1 LASSL
6 LFALLS
12 GRALLIDWPEIQGFS
27 GDSCSPATPST
38 APGWFPIQGHAGWA
52 FIRATGGV
60 RRYGALFETVHGQ
73 PLLLGELLREW
84 GVPHAA
90 ALSAPLGVTLE
101 LNNARPEPFD
111 AVLCR
116 DVRVVHPD
124 VPFVVLSSNQYFAP
138 ALRRNAHHA
147 AETAELFAAGEA
159 RGNSMFAQ
167 LLRFIARPQAALRTE
182 IQAWATAHFAGRRV
196 VGLQVR
202 RQMRDRDKRGAG
214 TSEAHEAAYWA
225 CAREE
230 AARLDVAPR
239 RGEGQARGERDGNE
253 TVFFL
258 ATDHAGTRD
267 AARAALGKAVVF
279 VDAPIDSSQRGM
291 RTALLDLWLLGRPL
305 LPRCALSRPPAGPTA
320 AAALPPAHC
329 VAKQGTPTRS
339 SPPPARPS
347 GATPQRRSA
356 CCP

>member
-1 LASSL
+1 
-6 LFALLS
+6 
-12 GRALLIDWPEIQGFS
+12 
-27 GDSCSPATPST
+27 
-38 APGWFPIQGHAGWA
+38 
-52 FIRATGGV
+52 
-60 RRYGALFETVHGQ
+60 
-73 PLLLGELLREW
+73 
-84 GVPHAA
+84 
-90 ALSAPLGVTLE
+90 
-101 LNNARPEPFD
+101 
-111 AVLCR
+111 
-116 DVRVVHPD
+116 
-124 VPFVVLSSNQYFAP
+124 
-138 ALRRNAHHA
+138 
-147 AETAELFAAGEA
+147 
-159 RGNSMFAQ
+159 
-167 LLRFIARPQAALRTE
+167 
-182 IQAWATAHFAGRRV
+182 V

-230 AARLDVAPR
+230 AARLDVAAR
-239 RGEGQARGERDGNE
+239 RGEAGNE

-258 ATDHAGTRD
+258 ATDHEGTRD